1 MNERMKANFT
11 KKDVQ
16 KVLSLDI
23 KCESCGVAHLFFYNI
38 KESKPRCI
46 SYSVVSLLEQ
56 LLFLF

>member
-1 MNERMKANFT
+1 MKANFT